1 MITRRSLEA
10 DVKVPGESITKMS
23 EAIDTNPNLPGVSY
37 NAPEDEGPE
46 ELAQQA
52 NVPAEKPKRGR
63 PPSATTVNKVLTDG
77 PKPEGNKVVK
87 LLDKNPLGMTLPEMA
102 GGPRQIKRIKT
113 MRPQLAEA
121 IRSGLVMPVSQ
132 RAGHTVYR
140 LVKHIANR

>member
-1 MITRRSLEA
+1 MAPDQNFA
-10 DVKVPGESITKMS
+10 DQIEIDQNQNQNLDDDENENDEVAPAASALTPAPPG
-23 EAIDTNPNLPGVSY
+23 A
-37 NAPEDEGPE
+37 EGD
-46 ELAQQA
+46 
-52 NVPAEKPKRGR
+52 KPRRGR
-63 PPSATTVNKVLTDG
+63 PPAARVDG
-77 PKPEGNKVVK
+77 KPAAAAGEPRPQDNKVVK